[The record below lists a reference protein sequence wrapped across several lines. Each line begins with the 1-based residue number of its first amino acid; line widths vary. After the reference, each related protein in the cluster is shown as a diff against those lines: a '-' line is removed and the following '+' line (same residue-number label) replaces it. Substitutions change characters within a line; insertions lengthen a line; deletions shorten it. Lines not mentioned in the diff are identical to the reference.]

1 MINLLEAAVV
11 AVMVLFAI
19 AGFRKGFVKKFAAMV
34 SLALS
39 IVLVSALLPYI
50 TQYLKENTPVYTF
63 LVEQCTGIMEK
74 QVLNSLTGSGSGAG
88 TNSGSAADAYANMG
102 RDEIRALLE
111 QNGFDSTMLD
121 QLSDEQL
128 EVYKNQYI
136 QQYLNQY
143 LSGSS
148 DGSQDSQG
156 GTKSLTRIEQTEIIE
171 NLPLPEQLKDILLDY
186 NNDEGYKGLGV
197 SSFPEYMARHSFIQ
211 MSKLS
216 NVKGRISYITSH
228 AKQENLYATYRTADN
243 EFWSN
248 LARESQQ
255 EFKRSGTEG
264 KCIEARELII
274 ALPEVYTRYE
284 PQEVLED
291 FTEEFRKRYGVEC
304 VSALHHNKRK
314 TNYHIHLIFSERKLL
329 PEPDIKRATRSV
341 FYDETGK
348 RVRTKKEITGED
360 GQIRKGCTVIKK
372 GEVYESHLFT
382 VKDDKFKSEPFLREI
397 KEIYTDLINRH
408 ISDPEQ
414 QLKVFDKNSV
424 YLPTKKIG
432 KNNPKAAEIE
442 ADNTA
447 RQEWNR
453 TADMALLSGISEAKI
468 LEVKQTE
475 IHEKASQSIK
485 SKGWLPNL
493 FRGIVAKAKDFLQN
507 LIREKDMP
515 PKPTLDIDMAEFR
528 HMRNLMI
535 KVQDKAKKIKNL
547 QDKVLP
553 HLKQQ
558 LADTKGLFK
567 GKERKAL
574 EVKIKETEVEIAD
587 RLDKIPDTLKADG
600 YPDVQVFMR
609 TFREMESVVEQ
620 YNRDLAEWEY
630 QVSRKPTAATKEQH
644 RPPERQSVLKHLRE
658 IQERNKQQPPQRQY
672 KKSIDR
678 DSR

>member
-1 MINLLEAAVV
+1 
-11 AVMVLFAI
+11 
-19 AGFRKGFVKKFAAMV
+19 
-34 SLALS
+34 
-39 IVLVSALLPYI
+39 
-50 TQYLKENTPVYTF
+50 
-63 LVEQCTGIMEK
+63 
-74 QVLNSLTGSGSGAG
+74 
-88 TNSGSAADAYANMG
+88 
-102 RDEIRALLE
+102 
-111 QNGFDSTMLD
+111 
-121 QLSDEQL
+121 
-128 EVYKNQYI
+128 
-136 QQYLNQY
+136 
-143 LSGSS
+143 
-148 DGSQDSQG
+148 
-156 GTKSLTRIEQTEIIE
+156 
-171 NLPLPEQLKDILLDY
+171 
-186 NNDEGYKGLGV
+186 
-197 SSFPEYMARHSFIQ
+197 MARHSFIQ

-228 AKQENLYATYRTADN
+228 ARQENLYATYRTADSQ
-243 EFWSN
+243 FWSN

-255 EFKRSGTEG
+255 EFQRSGTEG

-360 GQIRKGCTVIKK
+360 GQIRKG
-372 GEVYESHLFT
+372 
-382 VKDDKFKSEPFLREI
+382 
-397 KEIYTDLINRH
+397 
-408 ISDPEQ
+408 
-414 QLKVFDKNSV
+414 
-424 YLPTKKIG
+424 
-432 KNNPKAAEIE
+432 
-442 ADNTA
+442 
-447 RQEWNR
+447 
-453 TADMALLSGISEAKI
+453 
-468 LEVKQTE
+468 
-475 IHEKASQSIK
+475 
-485 SKGWLPNL
+485 WLPNL

-535 KVQDKAKKIKNL
+535 KVQDKAKEIKNL

>member
-1 MINLLEAAVV
+1 
-11 AVMVLFAI
+11 
-19 AGFRKGFVKKFAAMV
+19 
-34 SLALS
+34 
-39 IVLVSALLPYI
+39 
-50 TQYLKENTPVYTF
+50 
-63 LVEQCTGIMEK
+63 
-74 QVLNSLTGSGSGAG
+74 
-88 TNSGSAADAYANMG
+88 
-102 RDEIRALLE
+102 
-111 QNGFDSTMLD
+111 
-121 QLSDEQL
+121 
-128 EVYKNQYI
+128 
-136 QQYLNQY
+136 
-143 LSGSS
+143 
-148 DGSQDSQG
+148 
-156 GTKSLTRIEQTEIIE
+156 
-171 NLPLPEQLKDILLDY
+171 
-186 NNDEGYKGLGV
+186 
-197 SSFPEYMARHSFIQ
+197 MARHSFIQ
-211 MSKLS
+211 MSKLP

-228 AKQENLYATYRTADN
+228 ARQENLYATYRTADN
-243 EFWSN
+243 EFGSN

-291 FTEEFRKRYGVEC
+291 FTEEFHRRYGVEC

-348 RVRTKKEITGED
+348 RVRTKKEITGGED

-382 VKDDKFKSEPFLREI
+382 VKDDKFKNEPFLREV

-475 IHEKASQSIK
+475 IHEKASQSIM

-493 FRGIVAKAKDFLQN
+493 FRGIVAKAKDFLQS

-515 PKPTLDIDMAEFR
+515 PKPTLDIDMAEFC
-528 HMRNLMI
+528 HMRSLMI
-535 KVQDKAKKIKNL
+535 KA
-547 QDKVLP
+547 
-553 HLKQQ
+553 HEGG
-558 LADTKGLFK
+558 KGNPSFTRRYSSK
-567 GKERKAL
+567 
-574 EVKIKETEVEIAD
+574 TESAAC
-587 RLDKIPDTLKADG
+587 RYK
-600 YPDVQVFMR
+600 
-609 TFREMESVVEQ
+609 
-620 YNRDLAEWEY
+620 RDF
-630 QVSRKPTAATKEQH
+630 QG
-644 RPPERQSVLKHLRE
+644 
-658 IQERNKQQPPQRQY
+658 QRA
-672 KKSIDR
+672 
-678 DSR
+678 